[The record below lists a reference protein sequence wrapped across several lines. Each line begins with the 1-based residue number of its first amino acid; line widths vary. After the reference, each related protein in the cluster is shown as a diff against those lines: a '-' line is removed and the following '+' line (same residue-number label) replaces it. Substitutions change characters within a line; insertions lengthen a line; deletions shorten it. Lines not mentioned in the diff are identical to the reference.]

1 MEIKKAYIHSHIM
14 LLDNLPS
21 IAAGR
26 DIWYFP
32 KKYAHPTITVDSDTL
47 LGTVKYNSV
56 DVAFGTMEYKY
67 QELDKQA
74 IKKALEETPNF
85 LLKTIPHVNS
95 KDVSICQL
103 VKYHIK
109 DIQLKVLGLILL
121 IYKY

>member
-1 MEIKKAYIHSHIM
+1 M

-21 IAAGR
+21 IAAGH
-26 DIWYFP
+26 DIWDFP
-32 KKYAHPTITVDSDTL
+32 KKYTHPTITVDSDTL
-47 LGTVKYNSV
+47 LGTVKYNIV

-109 DIQLKVLGLILL
+109 DITVKSAWTDPVDL
-121 IYKY
+121 